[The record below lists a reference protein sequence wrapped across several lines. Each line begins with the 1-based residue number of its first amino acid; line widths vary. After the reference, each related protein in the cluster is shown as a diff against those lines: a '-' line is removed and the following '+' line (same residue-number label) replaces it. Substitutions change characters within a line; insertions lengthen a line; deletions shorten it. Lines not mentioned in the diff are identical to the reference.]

1 MTEYKDKEERKLR
14 KVKVGLMRKPEFALW
29 SGVMMVGTTKLS
41 DDIPT
46 AYTNGRDE
54 VYGRELVKNLNEK
67 QLGFVILHETLH
79 KAFRHLTTW
88 AKLYKEDPKLAN
100 RACDYVINLML
111 VEMDPSETHIAFPT
125 KDGERF
131 GLYDKQYKGMNARQ
145 VFNLLKQQQK
155 DGGSQGGGAGEGEGE
170 GEDEDQGAGGFDE
183 HDWGGAGE
191 LSQAETQELEREID
205 RAIRQGQI
213 AQQKATGKNAGDIDR
228 AIGELLTPQVD
239 WREVL
244 REFVS
249 TVCSAKDAS
258 SWRRVNRRFIGSDIY
273 LPTMIGER
281 VGRIAVGV
289 DTSGSIGGAEINRFL
304 SEVQAIT
311 QNVRPETIDLIYWDS
326 QVAAHEEYGDHGAD
340 MDSLVS
346 STKPRGGGGT
356 DPRSMMHYLKKNK
369 IEPQCIIMLTDGEIY
384 DWGNDW
390 NAPVLWVICN
400 AYRGSKITAPV
411 GKTVHIEE

>member
-1 MTEYKDKEERKLR
+1 MTEHKDKEERKLR

-29 SGVMMVGTTKLS
+29 SGVMMVGTTSLS

-54 VYGRELVKNLNEK
+54 VYGRELVKNLDEK

-88 AKLYKEDPKLAN
+88 RKLFDEDAQLAN
-100 RACDYVINLML
+100 AACDYVINLML
-111 VEMDPSETHIAFPT
+111 VEMDPNETNIAFPM

-131 GLYDKQYKGMNARQ
+131 GLYEPKYKGMNARQ
-145 VFNLLKQQQK
+145 VFNLLKQDKK
-155 DGGSQGGGAGEGEGE
+155 DGKGGGGGGEAGEGNE
-170 GEDEDQGAGGFDE
+170 QGGSGGFDE
-183 HDWGGAGE
+183 HDWGAANE

-213 AQQKATGKNAGDIDR
+213 AQQKAIGKGAGSIDR
-228 AIGELLTPQVD
+228 AVGELLAPKVD

-281 VGRIAVGV
+281 VGRIAVGI
-289 DTSGSIGGAEINRFL
+289 DTSGSIGGDEINRFL
-304 SEVQAIT
+304 SEVQSIT
-311 QNVRPETIDLIYWDS
+311 QNVRPETLDLIYWDS
-326 QVAAHEEYGDHGAD
+326 RVAGHEEYGDHGAD
-340 MDSLVS
+340 MDSLVT
-346 STKPRGGGGT
+346 STKPKGGGGT
-356 DPRSMMHYLKKNK
+356 DPTSMMRYLKQNK
-369 IEPQCIIMLTDGEIY
+369 IEPECIIMLTDGEIY

-400 AYRGSKITAPV
+400 PYRGKSITAPI

>member
-1 MTEYKDKEERKLR
+1 VTEYKDKEERKLR

-29 SGVMMVGTTKLS
+29 SGVMMVGTTSLS

-67 QLGFVILHETLH
+67 ELGFVILHETLH

-88 AKLYKEDPKLAN
+88 RKLFDEDAHLAN
-100 RACDYVINLML
+100 AACDYVINLML
-111 VEMDPSETHIAFPT
+111 VEMDPNETNIAFPM

-131 GLYDKQYKGMNARQ
+131 GLYEPKYKGMNARQ
-145 VFNLLKQQQK
+145 VFNLLKQDQK
-155 DGGSQGGGAGEGEGE
+155 DGNGGGGG
-170 GEDEDQGAGGFDE
+170 DGFDE
-183 HDWGGAGE
+183 HDWGAANG

-213 AQQKATGKNAGDIDR
+213 AQQKATGKGAGSIDR
-228 AIGELLTPQVD
+228 AIGELLAPKVD

-258 SWRRVNRRFIGSDIY
+258 SWRRVNRRFIGNDIY

-281 VGRIAVGV
+281 VGRIAVGI
-289 DTSGSIGGAEINRFL
+289 DTSGSISGAEINRFL
-304 SEVQAIT
+304 SEVQSIT
-311 QNVRPETIDLIYWDS
+311 QHVRPETLDLIYWDS
-326 QVAAHEEYGDHGAD
+326 RVASHEEYGDHGAD
-340 MDSLVS
+340 MDSLVA
-346 STKPRGGGGT
+346 STKPKGGGGT
-356 DPRSMMHYLKKNK
+356 DPTSMMRYLKQHK
-369 IEPQCIIMLTDGEIY
+369 IEPECIIMLTDGEIH

-400 AYRGSKITAPV
+400 AYRGKSITAPN